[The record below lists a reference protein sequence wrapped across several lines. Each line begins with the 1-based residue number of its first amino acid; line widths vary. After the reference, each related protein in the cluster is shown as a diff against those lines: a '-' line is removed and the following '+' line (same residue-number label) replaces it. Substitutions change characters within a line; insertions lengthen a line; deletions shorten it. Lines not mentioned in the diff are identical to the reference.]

1 MIRSQCDVTGENYLR
16 GSHAEGSFDKE
27 ALRRGYSVETA
38 IGEDNY
44 KKHIDKRIW
53 NSSICEHFKVQVK
66 SRKKIS
72 RFDESVTD
80 EYVWIEFKNNKGYNG
95 SIYGEYDIIAFER
108 EKDFLLV
115 TRLDVLNL
123 CERLVDFNET
133 VYSSI
138 KAVYKIYTRQG
149 RRDKISLIKMKD
161 IESLSNI
168 IWVKSNIIMN

>member
-1 MIRSQCDVTGENYLR
+1 MIKSKCDLTGENYLR
-16 GSHAEGSFDKE
+16 GGYAEDSFDLE
-27 ALRRGYSVETA
+27 AIRRGYSVETS

-123 CERLVDFNET
+123 CERLVDF
-133 VYSSI
+133 SSKVTNPI
-138 KAVYKIYTRQG
+138 EAKNKIYTRSG
-149 RRDKISLIKMKD
+149 REDQISLIAM
-161 IESLSNI
+161 SNI
-168 IWVKSNIIMN
+168 EELNHIKWIKLYSEQ